1 MKLVNY
7 QLQTQIEYL
16 SNDKPQEFFK
26 DYIRSIIEDT
36 SKPYYQRA
44 DYLGLSLKELQ
55 SKIDILASDIK
66 ELGQFKK
73 RLAESLEIAKEL
85 TAEVFLNNGIDRIEG
100 NIISSITLS
109 KETTKEK
116 ISLEVKNTEEL
127 LKRGFVKYELDIE
140 ALQKAILQDK
150 KLQKE
155 LKPFAEMIK
164 TKETIPAKAKVN
176 LKRSASNNTQTD
188 ELLHIAEAA

>member
-16 SNDKPQEFFK
+16 SNDKPQDFFK

-55 SKIDILASDIK
+55 SKIDILSSDIK

-109 KETTKEK
+109 KETTKE
-116 ISLEVKNTEEL
+116 
-127 LKRGFVKYELDIE
+127 
-140 ALQKAILQDK
+140 
-150 KLQKE
+150 
-155 LKPFAEMIK
+155 
-164 TKETIPAKAKVN
+164 TIPAKAKVN
-176 LKRSASNNTQTD
+176 LKRSASNNTQRD
-188 ELLHIAEAA
+188 ELLHIPQAA